1 MVIQNITNLVRMEE
15 AHVYIYGII
24 DSYQDTMAS
33 DWGYVNL
40 KDVKNQ
46 VEAQKDA
53 KEIKVHI
60 HSLGGVVTE
69 GFAIHDFIRAQGKPV
84 TTIIEGQCASI
95 ATVIALAGD
104 TRKMTSNSE
113 FMIHMPWGMAAG
125 ESEDIQKYADLLKK
139 DEDKIAD
146 FYAQKT
152 KLDKESILDMMKKET
167 FMSAEQALEH
177 GFITEIAT
185 VMKAV
190 ALLKPNSKTNTMSKD
205 AFTKKDADSFL
216 SKLDEKIKNLLGSKP
231 QAKLVQD
238 ATGTEIDFPDLAE
251 DDTPSVGDK
260 ATVDGAAAE
269 GEHVMPS
276 GETYV
281 FASGELTEIKDAEE
295 EEETEDSAEQIE
307 NLNNEIKN
315 LKSQLKT
322 SKAEKKTAEQDL
334 KSAKDSIADIQKEIK
349 NLKKNIGSS
358 FSHEPNKNNFQ
369 EPKTRRVLKA
379 E

>member
-1 MVIQNITNLVRMEE
+1 
-15 AHVYIYGII
+15 
-24 DSYQDTMAS
+24 MAS

-46 VEAQKDA
+46 IEAQKDA

-60 HSLGGVVTE
+60 HSPGGVVTE

-104 TRKMTSNSE
+104 NRKMTSNSE

-139 DEDKIAD
+139 DEDKIAG

-167 FMSAEQALEH
+167 FMSAEQALDH
-177 GFITEIAT
+177 GFITDIAT

-190 ALLKPNSKTNTMSKD
+190 ALLKPNSKTTEMSKD

-238 ATGTEIDFPDLAE
+238 ANGTEIDFTDLAE

-260 ATVDGAAAE
+260 ATVDGAAAD
-269 GEHVMPS
+269 GEYVMPS

-281 FASGELTEIKDAEE
+281 FTGGELTEIKTEE
-295 EEETEDSAEQIE
+295 EEPEDSAEQIE

-315 LKSQLKT
+315 LKTELKT
-322 SKAEKKTAEQDL
+322 ARAEKETAEQEL
-334 KSAKDSIADIQKEIK
+334 ESTKNSIKDIQKEIK
-349 NLKKNIGSS
+349 NLKKNVGSS
-358 FSHEPNKNNFQ
+358 FNHEPSKNNFK
-369 EPKTRRVLKA
+369 EEGKTRKVWKD
-379 E
+379 